1 MFFHKTDPRIGIQNR
16 MKMKRIRNSGFE
28 VDSQNVTNN
37 SLKYE
42 EDILRINVKTEWL
55 GKSFNKHFV
64 FYKGYFWV
72 RAQNT
77 MR

>member
-28 VDSQNVTNN
+28 VDSQNVTNK

-42 EDILRINVKTEWL
+42 EDILRINFKTE
-55 GKSFNKHFV
+55 
-64 FYKGYFWV
+64 
-72 RAQNT
+72 
-77 MR
+77 